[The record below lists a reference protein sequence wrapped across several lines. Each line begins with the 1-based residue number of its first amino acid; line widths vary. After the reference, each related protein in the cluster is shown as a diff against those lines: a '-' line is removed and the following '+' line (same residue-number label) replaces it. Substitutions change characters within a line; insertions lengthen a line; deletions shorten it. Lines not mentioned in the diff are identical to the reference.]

1 MTQLQFAEMNLQE
14 QITADIKDAMKL
26 KDSDKL
32 MALRA
37 VKAELLLLNT
47 SGDKVNDDAELKV
60 LQKLVKQRKESA
72 DLFESQGRMD
82 LVETEIYQADI
93 ISHYLPKQLSIEEL
107 DELLQNIIAQTG
119 ASSMADMGKVMGM
132 ASKQVAGKANGKTIS
147 ERVRA
152 LLN

>member
-14 QITADIKDAMKL
+14 QITADIKEAMKL

-37 VKAELLLLNT
+37 VKAELLLLST
-47 SGDKVNDDAELKV
+47 SGDKANDDAELKI

-72 DLFESQGRMD
+72 DLYEAQNRMD
-82 LVETEIYQADI
+82 LVETEVYQADI

-107 DELLQNIIAQTG
+107 DQLLQGIISETG
-119 ASSMADMGKVMGM
+119 ASGMGDMGKVMGM
-132 ASKQVAGKANGKTIS
+132 ASKQVAGKADGKTIS

-152 LLN
+152 LLS